1 MDWHNLINEN
11 QLDELVVKSQERPQ
25 LIYKHSTRCGTSSL
39 IRNRLE
45 RATVPAAMD
54 FYPIKLRTA
63 LEYGTNLHRYC
74 SFKMGNVYII
84 KVMAPFIWKKLR
96 NKACVPDA
104 GEVKHSALSDQLSA

>member
-45 RATVPAAMD
+45 RAAVPAAMD
-54 FYPIKLRTA
+54 FYFLDLIAYR
-63 LEYGTNLHRYC
+63 
-74 SFKMGNVYII
+74 S
-84 KVMAPFIWKKLR
+84 
-96 NKACVPDA
+96 
-104 GEVKHSALSDQLSA
+104 LSDKIANSFGVRHESPQVLLIQNGECVYHQSHGAIYMEEIAEQSMRA

>member
-45 RATVPAAMD
+45 RATVPAGMD
-54 FYPIKLRTA
+54 FYFLDLIAYR
-63 LEYGTNLHRYC
+63 
-74 SFKMGNVYII
+74 S
-84 KVMAPFIWKKLR
+84 
-96 NKACVPDA
+96 
-104 GEVKHSALSDQLSA
+104 LSDKIANSFGVRHESPQVLLIQNGECVYHQSHGAIYMEEIAEQSMRA

>member
-54 FYPIKLRTA
+54 FYFLDLIAYR
-63 LEYGTNLHRYC
+63 
-74 SFKMGNVYII
+74 S
-84 KVMAPFIWKKLR
+84 
-96 NKACVPDA
+96 
-104 GEVKHSALSDQLSA
+104 LSDKIANSFGVRHESPQVLLIQNGECVYHQSHGAIYMEEIAEQSMRA

>member
-54 FYPIKLRTA
+54 FYFLDLIAYR
-63 LEYGTNLHRYC
+63 
-74 SFKMGNVYII
+74 S
-84 KVMAPFIWKKLR
+84 
-96 NKACVPDA
+96 
-104 GEVKHSALSDQLSA
+104 LSDKIANSFGVRHESPQVLLIQNGECVYHQSHGAIYMEEIADQSMRA